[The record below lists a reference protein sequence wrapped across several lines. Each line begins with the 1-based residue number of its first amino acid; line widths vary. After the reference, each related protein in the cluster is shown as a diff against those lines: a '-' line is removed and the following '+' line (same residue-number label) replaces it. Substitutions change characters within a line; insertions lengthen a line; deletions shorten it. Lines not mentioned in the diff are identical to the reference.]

1 MGTRLTL
8 RAPGDY
14 WLPRDVCSYGY
25 FLLAPNRWD
34 VRTRTMTRP
43 LNLPGGVATARLG
56 QEKRGAG
63 VIAEF
68 DRALARGE
76 RPDAER
82 MLTRMLRLDD
92 TGVGEFHRVDPR
104 WASRRR
110 AGGPTPEHAHSRGRG
125 RLFRSP
131 TFFEDLI
138 KTVTSC
144 NVAWPSTVMM
154 NRRLCEVFNP
164 AFPTPAELA
173 AARPATLRARCRVGY
188 RDRRIV
194 ELARLMAT
202 GAIDVPALENHATPD
217 DTVFQRL
224 LDLPGLGPYS
234 AANIMQLLGRYS
246 RLALDTES
254 VRHGRT
260 VLGFEG
266 ADAAVLR
273 RLKAHYEPFGEHRF
287 RSYWFEVWEWY
298 ESRRGPSWTWE
309 PAVVGASFTASKFR
323 EEDAAACRDT
333 PPGVARRRPAPRA
346 SPRVR
351 A

>member
-8 RAPGDY
+8 RAPPDY

-34 VRTRTMTRP
+34 VRTGTMTRP

-56 QEKRGAG
+56 QRRRGEG
-63 VIAEF
+63 VVAEF
-68 DRALARGE
+68 DRSLARAE
-76 RPDAER
+76 RAPAER
-82 MLTRMLRLDD
+82 MLNRMLRLDD
-92 TGVGEFHRVDPR
+92 TGVAEFHRVDPR
-104 WASRRR
+104 WSQRRR
-110 AGGPTPEHAHSRGRG
+110 AGRPTPEHAHSRGRG

-154 NRRLCEVFNP
+154 NRRLCDVFSP

-173 AARPATLRARCRVGY
+173 AARASTLRARCRVGY

-194 ELARLMAT
+194 DLARMVAAGEIDAEWLEDPQT
-202 GAIDVPALENHATPD
+202 GD
-217 DTVFQRL
+217 DAVYERL
-224 LDLPGLGPYS
+224 LELPGLGPYS
-234 AANIMQLLGRYS
+234 AANVMQLLGRYS

-266 ADAAVLR
+266 TDKAVLR
-273 RLKAHYEPFGEHRF
+273 RLAAHYEPFGAHRF

-298 ESRRGPSWTWE
+298 EQRRGPSWTWD
-309 PAVVGASFTASKFR
+309 PSQVGASFTASKFR
-323 EEDAAACRDT
+323 EEDAAAKRDT
-333 PPGVARRRPAPRA
+333 PPGVARRRPTLRA
-346 SPRVR
+346 SPRAR